1 MIHVAGGRVNLKKTA
16 ASLCQRPDIPQKV
29 DILRKDIKIGLLF
42 TSPHLKRGNTV
53 SNWTGKFVIGLTG
66 NIATGK
72 SVVRRMLEHLGAYT
86 IDADA
91 LAHRA
96 YAKGAPGYQ
105 QVLDNFG
112 KWLINKDGEIDRSK
126 LGNLVFNNPEAL
138 AQLEA
143 IAHPLV
149 RQATEILIKR
159 SIQPVIV
166 IEAIKL
172 LEGDLRNV
180 CDSIWVTNAPEE
192 IQIERLIRKRGMNR
206 DQAVER
212 IHMQSEQSAKVAV
225 ANIVIT
231 NTGSYDALW
240 KQVNAAWKEIVP
252 GASNNAEPE
261 TITIKQPV
269 TPKGE
274 YSVKRG
280 SPKHSAAIADL
291 ITRLSKGAR
300 KMTADGVMEEFGE
313 KAYMLLQ
320 LDQDIVGLAGW
331 QVENLVTRT
340 TDIFLEEHVDLQKAL
355 EILINEVERA
365 SSELQSEASLIFP
378 MNELATQEQ
387 LWKQIG
393 YEKRTPETLG
403 VQAWQDSA
411 TESLSAGNTL
421 LFKQLRQDR
430 VLRPI

>member
-1 MIHVAGGRVNLKKTA
+1 
-16 ASLCQRPDIPQKV
+16 
-29 DILRKDIKIGLLF
+29 
-42 TSPHLKRGNTV
+42 V
-53 SNWTGKFVIGLTG
+53 SNWPGKFVIGLTG

-91 LAHRA
+91 LTHRA

-105 QVLDNFG
+105 QVIDSFG
-112 KWLINKDGEIDRSK
+112 KWLVNKDGEIDRSK
-126 LGNLVFNNPEAL
+126 LGSLVFNNPDAMT
-138 AQLEA
+138 QLEV
-143 IAHPLV
+143 IVHPLV
-149 RQATEILIKR
+149 RQATEMLIKR

-192 IQIERLIRKRGMNR
+192 TQVERLMRKRGMNR
-206 DQAVER
+206 DQALER
-212 IHMQSEQSAKVAV
+212 IHMQSAQSVKVAV
-225 ANIVIT
+225 ANIVVT
-231 NTGSYDALW
+231 NNGSFDALW
-240 KQVNAAWKEIVP
+240 KQVSAAWKEIVP
-252 GASNNAEPE
+252 GGNVAESDPAAEPVTE
-261 TITIKQPV
+261 TTTAKPASAE
-269 TPKGE
+269 PKTGGVL
-274 YSVKRG
+274 SVKRG
-280 SPKHSAAIADL
+280 KPKNSAAIAEL
-291 ITRLSKGAR
+291 ITRLSKGTR
-300 KMTADGVMEEFGE
+300 KMTADNVMEQFGE
-313 KAYMLLQ
+313 KAFMLLQ
-320 LDQDIVGLAGW
+320 LDQKIVGLAGW

-340 TDIFLEEHVDLQKAL
+340 TDIFLEEYVNQQKAL
-355 EILINEVERA
+355 EMLINEVERA

-378 MNELATQEQ
+378 LNELAAQEA
-387 LWKQIG
+387 LWKGLG

-411 TESLSAGNTL
+411 IEAKTDGSAL